1 MPPALDPVELLDRLV
16 AIESTSRLSNRPLA
30 DFVCERL
37 ERPGIEIRR
46 QPSAD
51 GEKENLVVRVG
62 PAADGSGAGLTLS
75 GHMDTVPADED
86 GWSSPPFRLTDRG
99 DRWVARGACDMKGFL
114 ALAVALAAELADE
127 PLAAPLALLFTYDEE
142 LGSLGA
148 QRFAADPGEPL
159 PRRTVVG
166 EPTSLR
172 VVRMHKG
179 HLRLRLTLT
188 GASAHSGYPHR
199 GVNAIEPAGEAI
211 RALAALRR
219 ELEGERPAAAE
230 HFSEVPW
237 VALNLGRVEGGSAVN
252 VVPDS
257 CRLDLGLRPLPGMD
271 PAAVVER
278 VRGALAGA
286 LADADWRLETVND
299 SPPLDLPAAAPIHRE
314 LARLVG
320 QTASQATAFS
330 SDAGTLARL
339 GLDCVLFGPGSIEAA
354 HRPDEHLPKAEM
366 ARAGEVLRSLAARCC
381 REGASP

>member
-16 AIESTSRLSNRPLA
+16 AIDSTSRLSNRPLA

-37 ERPGIEIRR
+37 DRPGLSIRR
-46 QPSAD
+46 QDSAD
-51 GEKENLVVRVG
+51 GEKVNLVVRAG
-62 PAADGSGAGLTLS
+62 PEPDESAAGLTLS
-75 GHMDTVPADED
+75 GHMDTVPADEA

-114 ALAVALAAELADE
+114 ALAVALAAELAGR
-127 PLAAPLALLFTYDEE
+127 PLAAPLALLLTYDEE

-179 HLRLRLTLT
+179 HLRLRLTLA

-219 ELEGERPAAAE
+219 DLERERPPGGE
-230 HFSEVPW
+230 HFPEVPW
-237 VALNLGRVEGGSAVN
+237 VVLNLGRVEGGSAVN

-257 CRLDLGLRPLPGMD
+257 CRLDLGLRPLPGIE
-271 PAAVVER
+271 PTALVER
-278 VRGALAGA
+278 VRSALAGA
-286 LADADWRLETVND
+286 LEGADWRLETVND
-299 SPPLDLPAAAPIHRE
+299 SPPLDLPAAAAIHRE
-314 LARLVG
+314 LAGLVG
-320 QTASQATAFS
+320 QTGSHATSFS
-330 SDAGTLARL
+330 SDAGTLSRL
-339 GLDCVLFGPGSIEAA
+339 GLECVLFGPGSIEAA
-354 HRPDEHLPKAEM
+354 HRPDEHLPKSEM
-366 ARAGEVLRSLAARCC
+366 ERAGTVLRALAERCC
-381 REGASP
+381 LAGGPR